1 MLATL
6 NVSLRQLEESVR
18 SLEAELGTA
27 LLDRLSPAEQTEL
40 SDLTKELTTLK
51 ETQIAASAK
60 RAQLEGEKN
69 RLYNLLNANLLKRKA
84 ELQEEMDNRKIAQ
97 QPATLDQM
105 SKELERVEA
114 LVEEA
119 TKRQKGTTSP
129 PSPPPNWPSFYW
141 VMVDQSPCC
150 SSDIEKEIDDKTEQ
164 IRTQKVKIDKLKA
177 KESEEAL
184 RIQSESKV
192 MEKLINKRSLLL
204 QKKEECMRK
213 IRELGSLPASVAEY
227 VFFAFPPPS
236 FPLFSMNILLMQS
249 YRYQSVPRKELLTNL
264 NEVNRKL
271 GAYNQVNKKAF
282 DQYVSF
288 SEQREGLIKRKEDL
302 DKGAEVC
309 SQIIFFSQWLAH
321 AYSFSRKF
329 ES

>member
-119 TKRQKGTTSP
+119 TKRQKGTL
-129 PSPPPNWPSFYW
+129 PSLLFFYW
-141 VMVDQSPCC
+141 AMVDQSPFVF
-150 SSDIEKEIDDKTEQ
+150 Q
-164 IRTQKVKIDKLKA
+164 ILRKRLTIRPSKF
-177 KESEEAL
+177 AL
-184 RIQSESKV
+184 R
-192 MEKLINKRSLLL
+192 R
-204 QKKEECMRK
+204 
-213 IRELGSLPASVAEY
+213 
-227 VFFAFPPPS
+227 
-236 FPLFSMNILLMQS
+236 
-249 YRYQSVPRKELLTNL
+249 
-264 NEVNRKL
+264 
-271 GAYNQVNKKAF
+271 
-282 DQYVSF
+282 
-288 SEQREGLIKRKEDL
+288 
-302 DKGAEVC
+302 
-309 SQIIFFSQWLAH
+309 
-321 AYSFSRKF
+321 
-329 ES
+329 

>member
-1 MLATL
+1 M
-6 NVSLRQLEESVR
+6 
-18 SLEAELGTA
+18 
-27 LLDRLSPAEQTEL
+27 
-40 SDLTKELTTLK
+40 
-51 ETQIAASAK
+51 
-60 RAQLEGEKN
+60 
-69 RLYNLLNANLLKRKA
+69 
-84 ELQEEMDNRKIAQ
+84 
-97 QPATLDQM
+97 
-105 SKELERVEA
+105 
-114 LVEEA
+114 
-119 TKRQKGTTSP
+119 
-129 PSPPPNWPSFYW
+129 
-141 VMVDQSPCC
+141 
-150 SSDIEKEIDDKTEQ
+150 
-164 IRTQKVKIDKLKA
+164 KIDKLKA

-309 SQIIFFSQWLAH
+309 SLSVNIFFCLMH
-321 AYSFSRKF
+321 ILPPENSRVDSSLGQTEGRGHRKNLQGCSTSLPKGVF
-329 ES
+329 RACS